1 MLENSLA
8 NLGTELER
16 PALNW
21 QPMAVYENVYFNE
34 SHNAFPEPF
43 ASEAETEGFLS
54 GSEHWTLCSKGE
66 TMYSR
71 DFVQCGAALI
81 RNKST
86 GLVTLIHESMW
97 SESADVGLALQRAD
111 DVEVIT
117 ILGPYSYM
125 HFDNVRYAHEKD
137 PRDAADTI
145 VGIDRQRSHRYR
157 GGTGIE
163 ENMAHI
169 FLNGSALLGLSEREI
184 AEGLSNLQLTQQVGE
199 TQHIGRIEIPV
210 SRNETNRWYLL
221 YRPKENIIWIYE
233 SGTKK
238 LFKYPGFEN

>member
-34 SHNAFPEPF
+34 SNDAFPEPF
-43 ASEAETEGFLS
+43 ASKVETMSFLS
-54 GSEHWTLCSKGE
+54 GSESWTLCSRGE
-66 TMYSR
+66 TIYSR
-71 DFVQCGAALI
+71 NFVQCGAALI

-117 ILGPYSYM
+117 IRGPYSHM
-125 HFDNVRYAHEKD
+125 QFDNVRYAHEND
-137 PRDAADTI
+137 PHSATDAI
-145 VGIDRQRSHRYR
+145 VGIDRQRSRRFR

-163 ENMAHI
+163 ENKAHI
-169 FLNGSALLGLSEREI
+169 FFNGSVLLGLSEREI
-184 AEGLSNLQLTQQVGE
+184 AEGLSNLQLNKQVGE

-210 SRNETNRWYLL
+210 SMGKSNRWYLL
-221 YRPKENIIWIYE
+221 YRPKREYYLDLRVWY
-233 SGTKK
+233 KK
-238 LFKYPGFEN
+238 AI